1 MKALSIRQP
10 WAYKILR
17 GAKKVEYR
25 TWATEYRGPL
35 LICTSLT
42 WDENGKK
49 KPDPQTLRVKYPQGV
64 AYCVVDLTDIKSE
77 LVEHPWY
84 DDRKQL
90 YCEWYLANP
99 RPVKQFPVKG
109 RLHLFDVP
117 DKLIE
122 MI

>member
-1 MKALSIRQP
+1 MKALSVRQP

-25 TWATEYRGPL
+25 TWATDYRGDI

-42 WDENGKK
+42 WDESGKK
-49 KPDPQTLRVKYPQGV
+49 KPDPQTLRVKYPRGV
-64 AYCVVDLTDIKSE
+64 AYCVVELIDIKAE
-77 LVEHPWY
+77 TEY
-84 DDRKQL
+84 DPMFQRKQCF
-90 YCEWYLANP
+90 CEWYLANP

-117 DKLIE
+117 DELIE
-122 MI
+122 FI